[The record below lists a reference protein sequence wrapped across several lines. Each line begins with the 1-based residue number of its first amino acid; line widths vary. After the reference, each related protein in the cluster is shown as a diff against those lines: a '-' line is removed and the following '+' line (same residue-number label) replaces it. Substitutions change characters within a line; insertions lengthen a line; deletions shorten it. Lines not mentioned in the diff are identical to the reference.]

1 MAFASSAL
9 AAPPAAGT
17 VIGNQAVATFESGGQ
32 TFSVTSNLVQ
42 TTINTI
48 AGVQIETDTTKSA
61 VAGGKV
67 LFPHTITNVGN
78 AADRYD
84 LTTSDFGTGLSFVG
98 IYADGDCDGVPDTLT
113 SIDQTG
119 SLNAG
124 ESACV
129 VVEVNVAAGAT
140 GSPTFK
146 ITAASTLTTASN
158 FTAGT
163 ANQPNQPN
171 DTNTDTVTV
180 TTGAVFEFT
189 KTMSLLDD
197 GDGSGSL
204 TPGDTVRVR
213 FNYSNTGG
221 ADATDVIITDLLP
234 GELTYV
240 AGTGRWSDGSA
251 MTDAREDDGDHTN
264 GQGHKIFYSYSLD
277 DRTVKATLSAVPV
290 GKSGYI
296 EFVGTV
302 ATGAA
307 GTISNTGTI
316 DSDQTDLQTSTEARL
331 VINDGQATAVTLAD
345 RAADPSYAGRFG
357 GDLPDVN
364 YTDGGLASSTDDD
377 NAANDTIAYTEGY
390 LSSSI
395 PVPFDVI
402 ITNHSNTTQRFNLSV
417 EPSNSFPA
425 GTFPAGTTF
434 SFTTT
439 EGTPLLDTN
448 SDGRPDIQLGAN
460 SVSNFLVHANLPDG
474 AAREEGSQAW
484 EATMTASSI
493 SNTAVLNKTRLRIA
507 SKVGGGTVDLQNA
520 GELAAGLNVAN
531 DNGDPWTTVKTN
543 PGEAAE
549 FTLVVKNNR
558 SVSDS
563 FNLSFSGSNFA
574 PGSMPAGWQVV
585 FRNADG
591 TVTNT
596 GVIAPGASAT
606 FTAVVTPPDTAAP
619 GNTDVYFRAASASSA
634 AVVDTK
640 LDEVTVVQ
648 VVDLAIRTDQ
658 TAQAAP
664 GGVVVMTHTLENL
677 GNVAITNGPI
687 GYNPDF
693 PSFAETL
700 RVDANGNGV
709 LDSTD
714 ATVTSIA
721 NILTALDK
729 TELAPGDRVLLFS
742 RVQAPASAVGGLSE
756 SARIVVNSTLTA
768 PGEATVE
775 DQNPSN
781 NTVTETVTIV
791 SGNVV
796 VVKEQ
801 AVDAKCDG
809 TADGSFTQA
818 GQAANPGECIVYR
831 ITATNMGT
839 ADATEL
845 QIDDA
850 TPAYTTYVGS
860 SGTATTGDTEAELT
874 LQPADGATGAIR
886 SEHGTVPSGQVARL
900 TVRVRIDQ

>member
-1 MAFASSAL
+1 M
-9 AAPPAAGT
+9 
-17 VIGNQAVATFESGGQ
+17 GG
-32 TFSVTSNLVQ
+32 
-42 TTINTI
+42 
-48 AGVQIETDTTKSA
+48 D
-61 VAGGKV
+61 
-67 LFPHTITNVGN
+67 
-78 AADRYD
+78 D
-84 LTTSDFGTGLSFVG
+84 
-98 IYADGDCDGVPDTLT
+98 DGVLH
-113 SIDQTG
+113 QQHG
-119 SLNAG
+119 
-124 ESACV
+124 
-129 VVEVNVAAGAT
+129 
-140 GSPTFK
+140 
-146 ITAASTLTTASN
+146 
-158 FTAGT
+158 
-163 ANQPNQPN
+163 
-171 DTNTDTVTV
+171 
-180 TTGAVFEFT
+180 
-189 KTMSLLDD
+189 
-197 GDGSGSL
+197 
-204 TPGDTVRVR
+204 
-213 FNYSNTGG
+213 
-221 ADATDVIITDLLP
+221 
-234 GELTYV
+234 
-240 AGTGRWSDGSA
+240 
-251 MTDAREDDGDHTN
+251 
-264 GQGHKIFYSYSLD
+264 
-277 DRTVKATLSAVPV
+277 
-290 GKSGYI
+290 
-296 EFVGTV
+296 
-302 ATGAA
+302 
-307 GTISNTGTI
+307 
-316 DSDQTDLQTSTEARL
+316 
-331 VINDGQATAVTLAD
+331 
-345 RAADPSYAGRFG
+345 
-357 GDLPDVN
+357 
-364 YTDGGLASSTDDD
+364 
-377 NAANDTIAYTEGY
+377 
-390 LSSSI
+390 
-395 PVPFDVI
+395 
-402 ITNHSNTTQRFNLSV
+402 
-417 EPSNSFPA
+417 
-425 GTFPAGTTF
+425 
-434 SFTTT
+434 
-439 EGTPLLDTN
+439 
-448 SDGRPDIQLGAN
+448 
-460 SVSNFLVHANLPDG
+460 
-474 AAREEGSQAW
+474 
-484 EATMTASSI
+484 
-493 SNTAVLNKTRLRIA
+493 VLNKTRLRIA